1 MYIKFARLDGVQ
13 VIGLM
18 EDNFIF
24 FACLHEN

>member
-18 EDNFIF
+18 EDTFIF
-24 FACLHEN
+24 VCLHEN